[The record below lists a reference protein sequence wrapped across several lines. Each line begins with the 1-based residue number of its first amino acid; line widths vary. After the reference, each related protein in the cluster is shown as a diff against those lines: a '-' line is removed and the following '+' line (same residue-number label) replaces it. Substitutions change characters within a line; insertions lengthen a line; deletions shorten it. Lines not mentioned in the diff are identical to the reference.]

1 MLGMLAIK
9 LNAKSAVGAVAYLA
23 LFSVLTGCGAPDRRL
38 VDDQQSC
45 RTMGHLQGTAEF
57 QGCMAELNQRRC
69 SVIPQKAGTMR
80 HVPSKECTQL

>member
-1 MLGMLAIK
+1 MVEMLAIK
-9 LNAKSAVGAVAYLA
+9 LNVKSAVSAVAYLA

-45 RTMGHLQGTAEF
+45 QTMGHLQGTAAF

-69 SVIPQKAGTMR
+69 TVIPQKSGTMR
-80 HVPSKECTQL
+80 HVPAKECTQL